1 MNRLASLG
9 RDLRYAIRSLRK
21 DRGTTV
27 PALLALSLGIGATT
41 VIFSV
46 VYSILVNAFPFPD
59 SSRVV
64 HFYIQTPD
72 NPGRSAWYPVHEF
85 IDYRAQ
91 NDVFSALLGG
101 ASLEVLYDLDNST
114 YRVRGAL
121 LDPQALQ
128 ALGLRP
134 VLGRGLTDADGAAGA
149 PPTFLMSDR
158 MWNERFNR
166 DPDLIGRT
174 LNLNG
179 TMRTLIAVLPP
190 RFLLHGADVFFPTS
204 MTPGLTNALIGGPGT
219 APLMVW
225 TYGRLKP
232 GVTPE
237 QAAAHLEVLARNQA
251 RQYPQRYPDGFR
263 IAVVSLADA
272 YTATSIKELVYIL
285 VGAVVMLL
293 MIACSNVVNLLLARS
308 TGREAELALRAGL
321 GSSRGR
327 LMQLLLTE
335 SFVLATA
342 GTIAGGLLAY
352 AGLQWVQA
360 TIPANALPA
369 EMAIRFSGQALLW
382 TVGVTL
388 VITAICGLVPA
399 LRAARGDL
407 RNRLSGTGKGVSG
420 SGHGILRTA
429 LVAVQV
435 TLAIVLLVGA
445 GLMMRTFIG
454 LQQIDSGYRTQ
465 NVLVGRFA
473 FPQQQRRT
481 PDEVKLF
488 VDRVVAGVRALPG
501 VEAASPSMSVPMEG
515 TLVSP
520 VVVPGTTP
528 SADRRAAVESVGDG
542 YFQTVGLPLVR
553 GRLLSADDVEGARPV
568 IVVNH
573 RFVQALLDG
582 ADPIG
587 RTVSFAF
594 MNRGGPDAPP
604 PTLFEIVG
612 VVGDA
617 RNSGLQ
623 QEPNPQAFLP
633 YTVPGAPVG
642 TILLRTSVDPRSLER
657 GVREQ
662 IWAVDRGV
670 ALMNVMTLDEVVQR
684 DAFAA
689 PRFGVGLMAT
699 FAAIGLILAAIGVF
713 SVMSYTVSLQT
724 HDIGIRMAHGAQP
737 EGVVRMIVWKGLR
750 PIVIGV
756 VVGLGAS
763 YWLSR
768 VMANQIYGVA
778 TTDPWTFTAVA
789 AVLVIVAIAACII
802 PARRATRVNPLVAL
816 RGR

>member
-1 MNRLASLG
+1 M
-9 RDLRYAIRSLRK
+9 
-21 DRGTTV
+21 

-134 VLGRGLTDADGAAGA
+134 ALGRGLTDADVAAGA

-166 DPDLIGRT
+166 DPDVIGRT

-190 RFLLHGADVFFPTS
+190 RFLLHGADVFLPTS
-204 MTPGLTNALIGGPGT
+204 VTPGLTNALIGGPGT

-293 MIACSNVVNLLLARS
+293 MIA
-308 TGREAELALRAGL
+308 
-321 GSSRGR
+321 
-327 LMQLLLTE
+327 
-335 SFVLATA
+335 
-342 GTIAGGLLAY
+342 
-352 AGLQWVQA
+352 
-360 TIPANALPA
+360 
-369 EMAIRFSGQALLW
+369 
-382 TVGVTL
+382 
-388 VITAICGLVPA
+388 
-399 LRAARGDL
+399 
-407 RNRLSGTGKGVSG
+407 
-420 SGHGILRTA
+420 
-429 LVAVQV
+429 
-435 TLAIVLLVGA
+435 
-445 GLMMRTFIG
+445 
-454 LQQIDSGYRTQ
+454 
-465 NVLVGRFA
+465 
-473 FPQQQRRT
+473 
-481 PDEVKLF
+481 
-488 VDRVVAGVRALPG
+488 
-501 VEAASPSMSVPMEG
+501 
-515 TLVSP
+515 
-520 VVVPGTTP
+520 
-528 SADRRAAVESVGDG
+528 
-542 YFQTVGLPLVR
+542 
-553 GRLLSADDVEGARPV
+553 
-568 IVVNH
+568 
-573 RFVQALLDG
+573 
-582 ADPIG
+582 
-587 RTVSFAF
+587 
-594 MNRGGPDAPP
+594 
-604 PTLFEIVG
+604 
-612 VVGDA
+612 
-617 RNSGLQ
+617 
-623 QEPNPQAFLP
+623 
-633 YTVPGAPVG
+633 APVG

-684 DAFAA
+684 DALAA

-737 EGVVRMIVWKGLR
+737 EGIVRMIVWKGLR